1 MPPSLPASSPS
12 FAATATAT
20 ATAGLAPSQAAP
32 LKLKPRQARPVPL
45 LLLLVLAFGIV
56 PWWGN
61 DYWLGAILVP
71 FLILSLAG
79 IGLNLL
85 TGYAG
90 QTSLGSGGFMA
101 VGAFATYAF
110 LLRAEL
116 SFPLALFLGG
126 VVAAL
131 AGVLFGLPSARIKGF
146 YLMVTSL
153 AAQFFLEWLF
163 LKFPWFYNHSTSA
176 TISAPR
182 LDVFGLNLNHTLGKY
197 YLVLGTV
204 VLLTWVAVNLVRSQT
219 GRNWMAIR
227 DMDTAAA
234 VAGIRVKRSKILAFA
249 ISSFYLGVAGAL
261 WAFAYLG
268 SAGVQSFGLTRSF
281 QILFIIIIGG
291 LGSISGAFIGAA
303 FISLLPLALDV
314 VSQSLFAGR
323 LDAGL
328 LQNIQKV
335 IFGVLIIGFLIKE
348 PEGIAR
354 LLSHW
359 RSRLSVWPLRF

>member
-1 MPPSLPASSPS
+1 MSISTSITSAHSSQLALPGQSQSVVSKWFQHASISY
-12 FAATATAT
+12 AWLALALVV
-20 ATAGLAPSQAAP
+20 GLLP
-32 LKLKPRQARPVPL
+32 LVS
-45 LLLLVLAFGIV
+45 G
-56 PWWGN
+56 
-61 DYWLGAILVP
+61 DYWLNAILIP

-79 IGLNLL
+79 LGLNLL

-110 LLRAEL
+110 LIHFQLPFLWAI
-116 SFPLALFLGG
+116 FLGG
-126 VVAAL
+126 GVAAL
-131 AGVLFGLPSARIKGF
+131 VGLFFGLPSARIKGF

-153 AAQFFLEWLF
+153 AAQFFLEWVF
-163 LKFPWFYNHSTSA
+163 VKFPWFYNYSSSA

-182 LDVFGLNLNHTLGKY
+182 ITVFGWEIASPLSKY
-197 YLVLGTV
+197 YLVLLLV
-204 VLLTWVAVNLVRSQT
+204 AFLTWVAVNLTRSQA

-234 VAGIRVKRSKILAFA
+234 VIGIRVNSSKILAFA
-249 ISSFYLGVAGAL
+249 VSSFYLGIAGAL
-261 WAFAYLG
+261 WVFAYLG
-268 SAGVQSFGLTRSF
+268 SAGVQSFGLQRSF

-291 LGSISGAFIGAA
+291 LGSISGNFIGAA
-303 FISLLPLALDV
+303 FISLLPLLLDF
-314 VSQSLFAGR
+314 LAHTFFAGVV
-323 LDAGL
+323 DAGL

-335 IFGVLIIGFLIKE
+335 IFGSLIVWFLIKE

-354 LLSHW
+354 LISNL

>member
-1 MPPSLPASSPS
+1 MTDTTITLDRDAAQPVVVRERKAGQHWLWLLLATAYLVLPS
-12 FAATATAT
+12 F
-20 ATAGLAPSQAAP
+20 GSE
-32 LKLKPRQARPVPL
+32 
-45 LLLLVLAFGIV
+45 
-56 PWWGN
+56 
-61 DYWLGAILVP
+61 YWLNAIIVP

-110 LLRAEL
+110 LLHL
-116 SFPLALFLGG
+116 QLTFPVALFLGG
-126 VVAAL
+126 LIAAL
-131 AGVLFGLPSARIKGF
+131 VGFLFGLPSVKIKGF

-163 LKFPWFYNHSTSA
+163 LKVPWFYNYSSSA
-176 TISAPR
+176 TISAPH
-182 LDVFGLNLNHTLGKY
+182 LDAFGINLNNSLGKY
-197 YLVLGTV
+197 YLVLTVV

-219 GRNWMAIR
+219 GRNWMAVR

-234 VAGIRVKRSKILAFA
+234 VAGIRINHSKVLAFA

-261 WAFAYLG
+261 WTFAYLG
-268 SAGVQSFGLTRSF
+268 SAGVQSFGLSRSF

-291 LGSISGAFIGAA
+291 LGSISGCFIGAA

-314 VSQSLFAGR
+314 AAQTLFAGR
-323 LDAGL
+323 VDAGL
-328 LQNIQKV
+328 LQNIQKT
-335 IFGVLIIGFLIKE
+335 IFGALIIWFLIKE
-348 PEGIAR
+348 PDGMAR
-354 LLSHW
+354 LITNW
-359 RSRLSVWPLRF
+359 RSRLSIWPLRF